1 MNPSNPLF
9 WSLIGFLVGFV
20 VASGG
25 SISTPA
31 DAFVGGVLQAA
42 LWYVAARFILNKKKK
57 G

>member
-9 WSLIGFLVGFV
+9 WSFIGFLVGFV

-31 DAFVGGVLQAA
+31 DAFVGGVLQAV
-42 LWYVAARFILNKKKK
+42 LWFLVSKFILNKKKNR
-57 G
+57 